1 MQTERHRARRYPFQA
16 NIDLTDMQS
25 EIQVRQ
31 RTSDLSLFA
40 CFVETPNPWATGTKV
55 SIKIAHRGM
64 NFLALGK
71 VAYARTNA
79 GMGIVFTNIPP
90 NDQLVLETWIAE
102 LRGA

>member
-1 MQTERHRARRYPFQA
+1 VQTERHRARRYPFQA

-55 SIKIAHRGM
+55 SIKIPPRGM